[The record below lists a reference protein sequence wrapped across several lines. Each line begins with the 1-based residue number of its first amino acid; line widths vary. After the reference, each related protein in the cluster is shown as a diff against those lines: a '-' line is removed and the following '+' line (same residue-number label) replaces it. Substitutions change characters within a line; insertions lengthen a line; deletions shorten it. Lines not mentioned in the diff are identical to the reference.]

1 MDPDCVPHY
10 RRTSTFCIAG
20 LNLDSE
26 DDEDEKSDKIKNPSG
41 LQGGKWQL
49 GLQGTSDFQ
58 SKGICLYYLD
68 LQPISHVLWFT
79 AMSFDLYAK
88 YGNNRTLSL
97 VSPKKPYY
105 QWRLRVPSGH
115 VVRLDVVTL
124 QGATPGSCSANKLSA
139 YDFLLPLQN
148 KIIARYNPIFS
159 TVHLSDLVCKSHG
172 DSVFL
177 DGVDCL

>member
-1 MDPDCVPHY
+1 MIMYNVLP
-10 RRTSTFCIAG
+10 AG

-26 DDEDEKSDKIKNPSG
+26 DDDDDDDMSDKIKNPNN
-41 LQGGKWQL
+41 LQSGKWQL
-49 GLQGTSDFQ
+49 GLQGNINRLSPALFLFLFLFPGTLHSVW
-58 SKGICLYYLD
+58 S
-68 LQPISHVLWFT
+68 T

-148 KIIARYNPIFS
+148 KIIARCVWVFIENHIKKMLSYKINMLHINHLISFIHLYPI
-159 TVHLSDLVCKSHG
+159 G
-172 DSVFL
+172 
-177 DGVDCL
+177 